1 MPSFDYSDII
11 DLPYPRDDWNFL
23 MKHPRMATVARAK
36 IFSPFAALRGHT
48 DAIDETAKRNL
59 NVNRDDLLE
68 DGMSEL
74 EDSFALLVSALDAGE
89 HPEVRVTFF
98 VQGAESSEGVGTYE
112 TVVGVAKK
120 VDPVTRVLFVADR
133 QIPLQDIRKLDAEG
147 RLLQQR

>member
-1 MPSFDYSDII
+1 MPSFDYDDII
-11 DLPYPRDDWNFL
+11 GLPYPNEDWNFR
-23 MKHPRMATVARAK
+23 MKHPRMSVENRAK
-36 IFSPFAALRGHT
+36 IFSPFAALRGHS
-48 DAIDETAKRNL
+48 DSIADTAERHL

-89 HPEVRVTFF
+89 HPEVSVTFF

-120 VDPVTRVLFVADR
+120 VDSVTHVLFVADR
-133 QIPLQDIRKLDAEG
+133 QIPLQDIRKLDVNG
-147 RLLQQR
+147 QD